1 MNFLRKCSWRALWV
15 LALAV
20 AVLHNPVASASA
32 VSESSGQEKEYLK
45 TVYSK
50 MAAVDSAHFDILM
63 QAVTP
68 MGQVDLTMAGEG
80 KAEPMAY
87 KSDIKISYRD
97 LQNKENTMVVKQYI
111 EQDKDQMTCYSFFN
125 EKWIK
130 QVVPYVDP
138 LGHKPSAAAKAKM
151 TQAMLELIKDVKTQE
166 ETPAYKDLAITLD
179 GAKLGSF
186 VQSVLQQGNHQN
198 KELLTMQQEPMIQ
211 AALQNLGDMK
221 YTLRVDKHTDLVT
234 ETKMDLTDPVRKSA
248 TAFLAASAMKPE
260 AKAGLKD
267 FLAKSTLQVQVKYSK
282 INAVDKVE
290 IPQAVREQAQEVKIA
305 EQPESVKA

>member
-1 MNFLRKCSWRALWV
+1 MNFLRKLNWRVVFV
-15 LALAV
+15 LAMAFAALNNP
-20 AVLHNPVASASA
+20 AVLASP
-32 VSESSGQEKEYLK
+32 EPSGQEKEYLK

-68 MGQVDLTMAGEG
+68 MGQIDFTIAGEG

-138 LGHKPSAAAKAKM
+138 LGQKPSAAAKAKM
-151 TQAMLELIKDVKTQE
+151 TQAMLELIKDVKGQE
-166 ETPAYKDLAITLD
+166 ETSAYKDLAITLD

-198 KELLTMQQEPMIQ
+198 KELLAMQQEPMIQ

-221 YTLRVDKHTDLVT
+221 YTLRVDKNTDLVT
-234 ETKMDLTDPVRKSA
+234 ETKMDLTEPIRKSA
-248 TAFLAASAMKPE
+248 NAFLAVSAMKPE

-267 FLAKSTLQVQVKYSK
+267 FLAKSTLQVQVKYSQV
-282 INAVDKVE
+282 NAVDKVE